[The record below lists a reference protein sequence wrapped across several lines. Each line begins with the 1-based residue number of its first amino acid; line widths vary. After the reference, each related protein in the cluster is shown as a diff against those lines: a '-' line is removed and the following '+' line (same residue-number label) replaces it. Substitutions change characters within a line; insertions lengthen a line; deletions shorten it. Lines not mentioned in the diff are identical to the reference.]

1 MVTYMTKKTSLE
13 ELRTIDKLLT
23 DRACLRLTI
32 ENIKFTETRC
42 LSVRIDSKIKC
53 KKAIQRLADDLE
65 HEFAIKTYNLLVSEY
80 NDVCDRLDEMGVD
93 AERKEFVDGTKKVM
107 IDGLKEKHSA
117 GRAPQHSWEIGPTGA
132 ENFDYF
138 IDKYK

>member
-1 MVTYMTKKTSLE
+1 VTYMTKKTSLE
-13 ELRTIDKLLT
+13 ELRTIDKL
-23 DRACLRLTI
+23 
-32 ENIKFTETRC
+32 
-42 LSVRIDSKIKC
+42 
-53 KKAIQRLADDLE
+53 
-65 HEFAIKTYNLLVSEY
+65 
-80 NDVCDRLDEMGVD
+80 LDEMGVD

-117 GRAPQHSWEIGPTGA
+117 GRAPQHFWEIGPTGA